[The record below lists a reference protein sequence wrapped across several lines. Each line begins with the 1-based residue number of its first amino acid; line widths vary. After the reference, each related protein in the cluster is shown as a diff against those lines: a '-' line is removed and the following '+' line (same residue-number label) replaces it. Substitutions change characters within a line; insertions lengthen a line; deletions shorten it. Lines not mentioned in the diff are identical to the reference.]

1 MKLDRKQILT
11 IPNMLSLLRLLM
23 IPAIAAFYLHG
34 HETWAAAM
42 LILSGITDVADGFIA
57 RKLGQISDLGKALD
71 PVADKL
77 TQAVML
83 LCLVSDHPLM
93 ILPFILLTIKE
104 LFAAIS
110 GLVVI
115 KRTGVVLGAEW
126 HGKLTTAMLY
136 GMMILHLIWQEIPL
150 WVSNAFTISCI
161 AMMLLSL
168 CLYARRNVQAIRDA
182 DRKRK
187 ESASQEE

>member
-1 MKLDRKQILT
+1 
-11 IPNMLSLLRLLM
+11 
-23 IPAIAAFYLHG
+23 
-34 HETWAAAM
+34 
-42 LILSGITDVADGFIA
+42 
-57 RKLGQISDLGKALD
+57 
-71 PVADKL
+71 
-77 TQAVML
+77 
-83 LCLVSDHPLM
+83 M
-93 ILPFILLTIKE
+93 ILPFILLAIKE

-161 AMMLLSL
+161 AIMLLSL
-168 CLYARRNVQAIRDA
+168 CLYARRNVQAIRNA